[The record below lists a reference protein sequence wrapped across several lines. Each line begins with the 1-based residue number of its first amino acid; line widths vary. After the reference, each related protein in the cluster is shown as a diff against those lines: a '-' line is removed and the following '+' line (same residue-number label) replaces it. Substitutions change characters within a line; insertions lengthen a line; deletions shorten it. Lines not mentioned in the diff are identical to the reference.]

1 MEDRYGDLF
10 FEQSK
15 YRRHQLPQHSLDWDR
30 KPEVYKAYP
39 DSEIVALPKPGAIQS
54 GSLFDLLRER
64 ESIRSYSSTP
74 LTVEQVG
81 CLLWAATGI
90 RVWAAGFSFRTAP
103 SAGALYPIE
112 TYVAINR
119 VSDVASGLYHYNI
132 RYHQLELLQLGGFGE
147 RVAHAALDQ
156 GMCADAGMVV
166 LWTGVFA
173 RSKWKYGQRAYRYV
187 FLDCGHIA
195 ENLALAA
202 TALGLG
208 SCQIAALY
216 DEEVNR
222 LLGVDGVEESVLY
235 LSSVGVVEE

>member
-30 KPEVYKAYP
+30 KPEGYKAYP
-39 DSEIVALPKPGAIQS
+39 DAEVVVLPKIGAVQS
-54 GSLFDLLRER
+54 DSLFDLLRER
-64 ESIRSYSSTP
+64 ESIRSYSPTP